1 MVSFFFFACCYSV
14 SLCCKLSGRYGLWQ
28 TGLVTCSK
36 SVRADCT
43 GLIWL
48 TATLRERARERERE
62 RGEKMHLRMSSYFSV
77 LSPHF
82 LPGGRLCCSM
92 CCSCSSSSGSSS
104 SVSCSGIV
112 IVAVLV
118 WVWTGKSVPTLIRWL
133 IRLPVRQ
140 ASTAL
145 RGCLSE
151 VRVRTSAAIQLF
163 IVLTWAWGF
172 SGWPRTRFK

>member
-1 MVSFFFFACCYSV
+1 MCVRGICVNQPILLGETSCIIEARNKHSEGTNKGGKENERKIFPE
-14 SLCCKLSGRYGLWQ
+14 WQ
-28 TGLVTCSK
+28 EGK
-36 SVRADCT
+36 K
-43 GLIWL
+43 
-48 TATLRERARERERE
+48 RERSRERQ
-62 RGEKMHLRMSSYFSV
+62 EKMNLRMSSYFSV

-92 CCSCSSSSGSSS
+92 CCSCSSGSSS

-112 IVAVLV
+112 VVVLV

-151 VRVRTSAAIQLF
+151 VRVQASAAIQLF

-172 SGWPRTRFK
+172 SGWPRTCFK